1 MSSVTRAPTGRAP
14 GSKRGVRPCDRPRGE
29 LWPPDRRNSLPP
41 SPERLMQYLAVFG
54 RQRSGHDAPPRGCA
68 SAGVPAG
75 RNTREYRRCGRQF
88 DRPRLDRPLTTG
100 PTIKRVTNWAKLGQ
114 FPSRIKLR
122 KPRGPRSGRTRSRR
136 WMSTLRLPQW
146 KQISLSRH
154 LRTAVSEVRYGDKAR
169 AERRR
174 SGAGNDLHSG
184 HIDVSCTGAS
194 TNACT
199 GADIRSVVLR
209 NIRGFCRR

>member
-1 MSSVTRAPTGRAP
+1 
-14 GSKRGVRPCDRPRGE
+14 
-29 LWPPDRRNSLPP
+29 
-41 SPERLMQYLAVFG
+41 MQYLAVFG
-54 RQRSGHDAPPRGCA
+54 RQRSGHDAPPRGVRERG
-68 SAGVPAG
+68 SARRTEYLRIPPMRPPTRPAAP
-75 RNTREYRRCGRQF
+75 RSSAY
-88 DRPRLDRPLTTG
+88 DRPYDQAG
-100 PTIKRVTNWAKLGQ
+100 DKLG
-114 FPSRIKLR
+114 RV
-122 KPRGPRSGRTRSRR
+122 GPVSGLDKAAQAARPPLWADAVAKVDVDLAAAT
-136 WMSTLRLPQW
+136 M

-154 LRTAVSEVRYGDKAR
+154 LRTAVSEVRYGDKAP